1 MNIETRKINLIN
13 WISTIQEEDILNKV
27 ENIQKEAS
35 DWWDTIS
42 KEDKAA
48 IKEGISQLDKG
59 DQLSRSKDRSNIKE
73 RFDF

>member
-13 WISTIQEEDILNKV
+13 WISTIQEEDILNRV
-27 ENIQKEAS
+27 ENVQKEAS

-48 IKEGISQLDKG
+48 IKEGIAQLDEG
-59 DQLSRSKDRSNIKE
+59 EHLSRSKVRSNIKA

>member
-13 WISTIQEEDILNKV
+13 WISTIQEEDILNRV

-59 DQLSRSKDRSNIKE
+59 EHLSRSKVRSSIKN

>member
-13 WISTIQEEDILNKV
+13 WISTIQEEDILSKV
-27 ENIQKEAS
+27 ENIQQEAS

-42 KEDKAA
+42 KEDKTA
-48 IKEGISQLDKG
+48 ITEGISHLEKG
-59 DQLSRSKDRSNIKE
+59 DHLSRSKVRSNIKE

>member
-1 MNIETRKINLIN
+1 MNIESRKINLIN

-27 ENIQKEAS
+27 ENIQNEAS

-42 KEDKAA
+42 KEDKSA
-48 IKEGISQLDKG
+48 IKDGISQLNKG
-59 DQLSRSKDRSNIKE
+59 DQLSRSKVRSNIKE

>member
-1 MNIETRKINLIN
+1 MNVETRKINLIN

-35 DWWDTIS
+35 DWWDTIR
-42 KEDKAA
+42 KEDNAA
-48 IKEGISQLDKG
+48 IKEGISQLDEG
-59 DQLSRSKDRSNIKE
+59 EHLSRSKVRSNIKT